1 MSDLE
6 IDPILDRLAGNRFR
20 SKFKLNTKERNYI
33 RDRGMSVIESHANEF
48 VESRLKPSEPRND
61 GEQTPFR
68 GHPVFVAQHATATC
82 CRTCIQK
89 WHSVPKGVPLEA
101 RHLTFIVRL
110 ILGWIT
116 RQLGTKE
123 NDAEEQKKSVDIKAI
138 ENQSYLF
145 DID

>member
-82 CRTCIQK
+82 CRTCLQK

-116 RQLGTKE
+116 RQMGTKE
-123 NDAEEQKKSVDIKAI
+123 NDAEEQKKSVDTKAK